1 MKKTDFSD
9 LDGRGLQLFLAVYE
23 EGAVTRAATR
33 LSVTQSAVS
42 HGLERLRGILG
53 DPLFV
58 RSGRGIVP
66 TPRAE
71 ALVEPARRLLTSM
84 KAMAEMAEF
93 DPAEAQGSFTIST
106 NDNERET
113 LLPPVFHR
121 LNRIAPG
128 LTLNVVPNRLDL
140 HETLRSGAVDLGITP
155 LVPDGADFMQQAL
168 YEDRMAVFYDASVR
182 AAPVDPQSYLAARHA
197 LVSFAAH
204 MTHPVDEALATR
216 GLSRQIVLK
225 VPGIAAAGGLL
236 RGSDVVLTLPRR
248 IGGSLLRGLSV
259 CDCPVAVA
267 PLSFRQVWHRRN
279 HTAGLHRWIRR
290 LVHDA
295 TRARAAPRATAAE

>member
-23 EGAVTRAATR
+23 EGAVTRAAMR

-42 HGLERLRGILG
+42 HGLERLREILG

-58 RSGRGIVP
+58 RSGRGIAP

-71 ALVEPARRLLTSM
+71 ALVEPARRLLASM
-84 KAMAEMAEF
+84 KAMAEMEEF
-93 DPAEAQGSFTIST
+93 DPAEARGSFTIST

-113 LLPPVFHR
+113 LLPPVFQQI
-121 LNRIAPG
+121 NRIAPG
-128 LTLNVVPNRLDL
+128 LVLNVVPNRLDL

-155 LVPDGADFMQQAL
+155 LVPDGTDFVQQAL
-168 YEDRMAVFYDASVR
+168 YEDRMAVFYDASAR
-182 AAPVDPQSYLAARHA
+182 AAPSDRESFLASRHA

-204 MTHPVDEALATR
+204 MTHPVDEALAAG

-225 VPGIAAAGGLL
+225 VPSIAAIGALL
-236 RGSDVVLTLPRR
+236 RGSDVVVTLPRR
-248 IGGSLLRGLSV
+248 IGGSLLSGLAV
-259 CDCPVAVA
+259 CDCPVPVA

-290 LVHDA
+290 LLHDE
-295 TRARAAPRATAAE
+295 TRARAPLRATAAE